1 MSGGSTLG
9 TSGTGPKLL
18 YDDSLLEFVRESEA
32 VTPLYAS
39 LAEIQERYRRVFGT
53 LDRSHSNG
61 AARSFQ
67 LSLERLDDNGEPTAE
82 ALQA

>member
-1 MSGGSTLG
+1 M
-9 TSGTGPKLL
+9 LL
-18 YDDSLLEFVRESEA
+18 EDDSLLDFVRESEV

-39 LAEIQERYRRVFGT
+39 LAEIQERYRRVHGT

-67 LSLERLDDNGEPTAE
+67 VSLERLDEDGEP
-82 ALQA
+82 LSKVR